1 MRRAIDDH
9 GVDVGGRVFTART
22 RQGATS
28 ASVPFLGSYEQDRAG
43 ARTLR
48 LFQFL
53 PIPLGGGD
61 EARAESIR

>member
-1 MRRAIDDH
+1 ML
-9 GVDVGGRVFTART
+9 GRVFTR
-22 RQGATS
+22 RERKGATT
-28 ASVPFLGSYEQDRAG
+28 ASVPFLGSYEQDRTG

-61 EARAESIR
+61 DAATGGDDARAEPKR